1 MSLSVSEQTSLL
13 KKCVD
18 RELDLD
24 EELSK
29 LGLSYDDL
37 VYRKSSLNDGLL
49 PLDTVEIDVQRIEE
63 LRCAPNGIPCVS
75 FFSGCGGL
83 DIGFEYAGFKSIIS
97 IEKNPLFCK
106 TLKKNA
112 LSDTIL
118 GLPGSI
124 GDAKNRQA
132 IVEQLQNLLG
142 RNDVGFDGVFHGGPP
157 CQSFSIAA
165 NQRFAKNGANFK
177 RIGFS
182 HNDYGTLLFDYV
194 HYIKTFKPVA
204 FLIEN
209 VAGLLTV
216 DDGDQVSDAISEL
229 RAVGYSVAEPVVI
242 NAADYGVPQNRM
254 RAFIVGHRRSN
265 KAFIFPAPV
274 RTKVPCGPVFKMPI
288 SKANSH
294 VTRKH
299 KAQSILR
306 YMELDFG
313 QRDHLGRVDRLDPR
327 FPSKTVIAGGSNGGG
342 RSHLHP
348 YIPRTLSVRECARL
362 QTFPD
367 DYEFVGT
374 AARQFTQVGNAVPPL
389 LAFHIAR
396 VMYDQLF
403 VMSGRTRGTFTY
415 DVQKTTQQS
424 ASLVRETRRASRRR
438 VSRR

>member
-1 MSLSVSEQTSLL
+1 
-13 KKCVD
+13 
-18 RELDLD
+18 
-24 EELSK
+24 
-29 LGLSYDDL
+29 
-37 VYRKSSLNDGLL
+37 LNDGLL
-49 PLDTVEIDVQRIEE
+49 LLDTVGSVVQRIEDV
-63 LRCAPNGIPCVS
+63 RCPANGIPCVS

-83 DIGFEYAGFKSIIS
+83 DIGFEYAGFKSIIT

-112 LSDTIL
+112 ISDIIL
-118 GLPGSI
+118 GLPGSV
-124 GDAKNRQA
+124 GDAKNREA
-132 IVEQLQNLLG
+132 IVGQLSEILG
-142 RNDVGFDGVFHGGPP
+142 KNDAGFEGIFHGGPP

-165 NQRFAKNGANFK
+165 NQRFSKNGANFK

-194 HYIKTFKPVA
+194 YFIKTFRPVA

-216 DDGDQVSDAISEL
+216 DDGVQVKDAISEL
-229 RAVGYSVAEPVVI
+229 VAHGYSVAEPAVI

-254 RAFIVGHRRSN
+254 RAFIVGHRRNS
-265 KAFIFPAPV
+265 KGFTFPTPV
-274 RTKVPCGPVFKMPI
+274 QTKVPCGPVFEMPI

-306 YMELDFG
+306 YMDLDFG

-367 DYEFVGT
+367 NYEFVGT

-396 VMYDQLF
+396 AMYDQLF
-403 VMSGRTRGTFTY
+403 ARSGATTMRLIY
-415 DVQKTTQQS
+415 DNENLL
-424 ASLVRETRRASRRR
+424 SLTSLTK
-438 VSRR
+438 